1 MFITKN
7 IVYCNKQITGN
18 YTETSKALCSEGY
31 EYCWMGCMP
40 APTCGSGQ
48 QLSCFN
54 NQDVE
59 CCSTYNDEPC
69 EDMDGIYHYF
79 TQITNYFTF
88 DDYINTLQVLVI
100 GNVWLKKTQ
109 VIATTF

>member
-1 MFITKN
+1 MYKLYLCMFITKN
-7 IVYCNKQITGN
+7 IVYCNKQITDN
-18 YTETSKALCSEGY
+18 YTEASKAMCSEGY

-40 APTCGSGQ
+40 APSCGSGQ

-54 NQDVE
+54 NHDVE

-79 TQITNYFTF
+79 TYSG
-88 DDYINTLQVLVI
+88 LQ
-100 GNVWLKKTQ
+100 KKWIFWQ
-109 VIATTF
+109 FMI

>member
-7 IVYCNKQITGN
+7 IVYCNKQITDN
-18 YTETSKALCSEGY
+18 YTEASKAMCSEGY

-54 NQDVE
+54 NHDVE

-69 EDMDGIYHYF
+69 EDMDGIYHCF
-79 TQITNYFTF
+79 T
-88 DDYINTLQVLVI
+88 
-100 GNVWLKKTQ
+100 
-109 VIATTF
+109 